1 MAAPGMIQN
10 NQTPCYSNDHIS
22 YQNFSETTE
31 SLPRFF
37 KNDIFPNSMKGVL
50 GKMRKKDRKHERL
63 STLTKISKVRGKTR
77 LQYPKFWHVEVSG

>member
-10 NQTPCYSNDHIS
+10 TQTPCYSKDHIS

-31 SLPRFF
+31 SLSRFF

-50 GKMRKKDRKHERL
+50 GEMRKKDR
-63 STLTKISKVRGKTR
+63 
-77 LQYPKFWHVEVSG
+77 